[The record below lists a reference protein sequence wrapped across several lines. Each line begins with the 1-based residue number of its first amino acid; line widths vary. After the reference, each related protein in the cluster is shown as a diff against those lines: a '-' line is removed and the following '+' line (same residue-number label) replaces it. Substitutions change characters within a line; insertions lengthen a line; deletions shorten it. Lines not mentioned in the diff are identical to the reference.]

1 MDIWILVGVLLLVA
15 IILLVMSMFSEDRS
29 HSLEEIEQIMASQS
43 EQLLNLNTR
52 LTDIEQQIRQRNL
65 NDVMTEEVAPA
76 IVEVAVPEEPAEEM
90 VPLTQA
96 EIDSISN
103 EDRERIIYL
112 YTHGYLMHEIAL
124 DVGLDARYIENVVDD
139 YIVNR

>member
-112 YTHGYLMHEIAL
+112 YTHGYLMHEIAS